1 MTLFLDADFDGEAGK
16 SLTIADVSVR
26 TSEMLQHIAG
36 VSSSVCVTPGKE
48 IELGFLSPVHQ
59 R

>member
-1 MTLFLDADFDGEAGK
+1 M
-16 SLTIADVSVR
+16 TIAFVSVR

-48 IELGFLSPVHQ
+48 IELRFLSPVISDNSVGSVVIELH
-59 R
+59 